1 MHKKLLITLL
11 LLSSFFAQ
19 SQIINVENLR
29 RVTDTSGWSGYA
41 KVNFQLIKNTNK
53 IFSFSNR
60 IRVQHKK
67 EKTLWLFI
75 NDLDFREANSNTLV
89 SKNAQHFRFNYKFKP
104 RITFEA
110 FAQSQFDKI
119 SAINFRGLIGS
130 GLRFKLTKSEKYK
143 LYLASLLMF
152 EHEESNRDN
161 EPILNDWRNSSYF
174 SFSLYPKENI
184 TIASTTYFQ
193 PRLDKFS
200 DFRVSSQ
207 TSLAVEII
215 KNLSFTTTFSYQYD
229 KFPVTGIP
237 NEQYVLSNGLL
248 YSFD

>member
-1 MHKKLLITLL
+1 M
-11 LLSSFFAQ
+11 SSFFAQ

-89 SKNAQHFRFNYKFKP
+89 SKNAQHLRFNYKLKP
-104 RITFEA
+104 QIIIET
-110 FAQSQFDKI
+110 FAQSQQDKI
-119 SAINFRGLIGS
+119 SAINFRGLLGS

-143 LYLASLLMF
+143 LYLGSLLMF
-152 EHEESNRDN
+152 EHEKSNRET
-161 EPILNDWRNSSYF
+161 EPIRNDWRNSSYF
-174 SFSLYPKENI
+174 SFSLYPKENV
-184 TIASTTYFQ
+184 TIVSTTYFQ
-193 PRLDKFS
+193 PRLDQFS

-207 TSLAVEII
+207 TYLAVEVI
-215 KNLSFTTTFSYQYD
+215 KNLSFTATFSYQYD
-229 KFPVTGIP
+229 KFPVIGIP
-237 NEQYVLSNGLL
+237 NEQYVLTNGLM
-248 YSFD
+248 YSFN